1 MKATRTPEAE
11 RGRKFLEKLRL
22 WKILHLDGG
31 KTVFNKGMLA
41 RAFFG
46 VEPQERHKRY
56 VQRLISVLAA
66 AGIVLDVDKDGN
78 PLSQKQLKSIS
89 SKNKFAERWWKYAA
103 TETER

>member
-1 MKATRTPEAE
+1 MKAKHTPEAE

-22 WKILHLDGG
+22 WRILHLDGG
-31 KTVFNKGMLA
+31 KTVFNKATLA

-46 VEPQERHKRY
+46 VEPKERHKRY

-78 PLSQKQLKSIS
+78 PLKSIS
-89 SKNKFAERWWKYAA
+89 PENKSERWWKYAP
-103 TETER
+103 TETEE